1 MRVVEGFIE
10 KLKTL
15 PKREKALTKN
25 EALEVMRGHLR
36 KARHDGYTL
45 GELVEL
51 LKEMGIAVSIK
62 TLRGALSEAGR
73 KVLARKQ
80 MADRK
85 GGSGPAM
92 RNGERPAPAG
102 SRNQSETEVG
112 HTKGTATASPRSQE
126 ETADGHVQG
135 TATASPRS
143 PSGTDVGHVEGTAM
157 AGPRNALVAAA
168 GEVNVADEGK
178 GRRSRRLGFV
188 IRPDRENL

>member
-45 GELVEL
+45 GELGEL

-73 KVLARKQ
+73 KVPSRKQ
-80 MADRK
+80 MADRE

-112 HTKGTATASPRSQE
+112 HTK
-126 ETADGHVQG
+126 G

-178 GRRSRRLGFV
+178 GRPSRRSGFV